1 MLINDVARE
10 NIKKYRKMNKMSQK
24 EFAEALG
31 VTHSSVSAWE
41 IGKNAID
48 LSRLNQMCE
57 VLKVPLYEMIF
68 EDKSFL
74 KVEEDEETKKLTE
87 ILRNRPEI
95 KELLNVSIKSRY
107 TDIVIIKKFLEEL
120 KTR

>member
-10 NIKKYRKMNKMSQK
+10 NIKKYRKMSKMSQK

-48 LSRLNQMCE
+48 LNRLNQMCD
-57 VLKVPLYEMIF
+57 VLNVPLYEMIF

-74 KVEEDEETKKLTE
+74 KVEEDEETKNLTE

-95 KELLNVSIKSRY
+95 KELLNLSIKSRY
-107 TDIVIIKKFLEEL
+107 KDIVIAKKLLEEL

>member
-10 NIKKYRKMNKMSQK
+10 NIKKYRKMRKMSQK

-48 LSRLNQMCE
+48 LNRLNQMCE
-57 VLKVPLYEMIF
+57 VLNVPLYEMIF

-74 KVEEDEETKKLTE
+74 KVEEDEETKNLIE

-95 KELLNVSIKSRY
+95 KELLNLSIKSRY
-107 TDIVIIKKFLEEL
+107 KDIVITKKLLEEL
-120 KTR
+120 KVR

>member
-1 MLINDVARE
+1 
-10 NIKKYRKMNKMSQK
+10 MSQK

-74 KVEEDEETKKLTE
+74 KVEEDEETKNLTE

-95 KELLNVSIKSRY
+95 KELLNLSIKSRY
-107 TDIVIIKKFLEEL
+107 NDIIIVKKFLEAL
-120 KTR
+120 KVR

>member
-1 MLINDVARE
+1 MNKVARE
-10 NIKKYRKMNKMSQK
+10 NIKKYRKMAKMSQK

-41 IGKNAID
+41 NGKNSID
-48 LSRLNQMCE
+48 LNRLNQMAQI
-57 VLKVPLYEMIF
+57 LKLPLYEIIF

-74 KVEEDEETKKLTE
+74 KIEEDEETKKINE

-95 KELLNVSIKSRY
+95 KELINLSINSRY
-107 TDIVIIKKFLEEL
+107 KDIVIVKKLLEEL

>member
-10 NIKKYRKMNKMSQK
+10 NIKKYRKMRKMSQK

-48 LSRLNQMCE
+48 LNRLNQMCQ
-57 VLKVPLYEMIF
+57 VLNVPLYEMIF

-74 KVEEDEETKKLTE
+74 KVEEDEETKNLIE

-95 KELLNVSIKSRY
+95 KELLNLSIKSRY
-107 TDIVIIKKFLEEL
+107 KDIVIVKKLLEEL

>member
-1 MLINDVARE
+1 MLINEVARE
-10 NIKKYRKMNKMSQK
+10 NIKKYRKMAKMSQK

-41 IGKNAID
+41 NGKNSID
-48 LSRLNQMCE
+48 LNRLGQMAQI
-57 VLKVPLYEMIF
+57 LNVPLYEIIF

-74 KVEEDEETKKLTE
+74 KFEEDEETKKINE

-95 KELLNVSIKSRY
+95 KELINLSINSRY
-107 TDIVIIKKFLEEL
+107 RDIVIVKKLLEEL